1 MQTKA
6 ILDRETKAS
15 YTVTVTATDP
25 SDESDTIAVTI
36 AVADQN
42 EGPSLA
48 RTDQLSYPENGTAD
62 IVEYTAS
69 DPEGG
74 TVTWSLSGTDSGRFS
89 VAASVSGSNSVAV
102 LTFRSPPDF
111 EAPED
116 SDENNAY
123 LVTVIASDGTNSN
136 SHRRNRYRYQRQR
149 AAGVSQ
155 HRDPHSQCGGEHP
168 RRAAHRGAGGRR
180 RTRTTGTALTYTL
193 GGTDAASFDIVASSG
208 QLKTKA
214 DLDLESKASYSV
226 TVSVR
231 DSKDNSGNVDTATDN
246 TIADDHHGHQPG

>member
-1 MQTKA
+1 MDSTDAESFSINQSSGQLQTKA

-36 AVADQN
+36 AVTDQN
-42 EGPSLA
+42 EGPSVA

-136 SHRRNRYRYQRQR
+136 HTDVIVTVTNVNERPEFRSTETGTRSVAENTVARQPIGVPVDGDGPGQR
-149 AAGVSQ
+149 G
-155 HRDPHSQCGGEHP
+155 HLDLHPGRDGCCIL
-168 RRAAHRGAGGRR
+168 RHRGF
-180 RTRTTGTALTYTL
+180 L
-193 GGTDAASFDIVASSG
+193 GA
-208 QLKTKA
+208 
-214 DLDLESKASYSV
+214 
-226 TVSVR
+226 
-231 DSKDNSGNVDTATDN
+231 
-246 TIADDHHGHQPG
+246 IADQG